1 MGTKKKFS
9 KDKIVVVG
17 ISIAAIFLMGA
28 FILKNSGPPAASISA
43 DTDSVVVSETGEAS
57 SINFT
62 VPSTNVKNEQGG
74 ILDEYAKADAEAQR
88 KEKEK
93 KGNIL
98 MPDMSSDSGTTN
110 NDKLYSGEDDE
121 FMQNVQRQL
130 QEMEE
135 GGSSQGSIK
144 FNGVPQSSQSSG
156 SVVMDD
162 KAKLQQEME
171 YRQMLLDARE
181 LQNQRSQDF
190 SAGGVTNDGRGV
202 VGSSNNRGNSTGI
215 ELKASIYK
223 DQLIIPGERVT
234 MMLPQE
240 TTYMGSTFPKNTLL
254 FGMAT
259 IKENRVIL
267 EVANINHVR
276 VGLQAYDVDDGMR
289 GLYNEQAGA
298 LWKKYEGE
306 IEAEIGG
313 DVIEDAARA
322 VPGGIGRMVSP
333 LTRAFGSFFRKKN
346 ISNREKILLVDD
358 DQVIL
363 KMPDDEQ

>member
-28 FILKNSGPPAASISA
+28 FILKNSGPPAASINA
-43 DTDSVVVSETGEAS
+43 DSDSVVVSKTGEAS

-62 VPSTNVKNEQGG
+62 VPSTNVKNEEGG

-88 KEKEK
+88 EEKEK

-98 MPDMSSDSGTTN
+98 MPDMSSDSGATN
-110 NDKLYSGEDDE
+110 NDKLYSGQDDE

-130 QEMEE
+130 EEMEE
-135 GGSSQGSIK
+135 EGSTGGTMK
-144 FNGVPQSSQSSG
+144 FDGVPQSSQNVG
-156 SVVMDD
+156 SAVMDD
-162 KAKLQQEME
+162 KTKLQQEME

-190 SAGGVTNDGRGV
+190 SAGGTVTDDRGQ
-202 VGSSNNRGNSTGI
+202 NSTSDDKNGAAGVEI
-215 ELKASIYK
+215 KASIYK
-223 DQLIIPGERVT
+223 HQLIVPGERVT
-234 MMLPQE
+234 MILPE
-240 TTYMGSTFPKNTLL
+240 ELTYMGSTFPKNTLL

-363 KMPDDEQ
+363 KMPDDE